1 MGDGCNLVEW
11 WNRETRFAIV
21 ALDGFLVVA
30 VLVYHSYSLF
40 IFCSLVG
47 AVHCQ
52 DSLQL
57 RVLRARIARGTSRKR
72 VYLVRET
79 RYSVYSNK
87 FQGAL
92 IISGAK

>member
-1 MGDGCNLVEW
+1 M
-11 WNRETRFAIV
+11 

-52 DSLQL
+52 SMVGFARDVRFPAIFYL
-57 RVLRARIARGTSRKR
+57 RDNIGTYQSTVNTYEYLTKYQSTYVLRS
-72 VYLVRET
+72 
-79 RYSVYSNK
+79 
-87 FQGAL
+87 
-92 IISGAK
+92 

>member
-52 DSLQL
+52 SMVGFARDVRFPAIFYL
-57 RVLRARIARGTSRKR
+57 RDNIHTNL
-72 VYLVRET
+72 L
-79 RYSVYSNK
+79 
-87 FQGAL
+87 
-92 IISGAK
+92 